1 MESSSFRHR
10 QPAQLHEPREFN
22 DLAGI
27 DGFFWTGKAGFQVVV
42 LHCIDEASLFH
53 LGRRLENRNLE
64 HVIPALS
71 VMWLWW
77 AGNPANLYSDP
88 AGEFCSDQ
96 WLGFLQSLNINSRL
110 STESWQK
117 GRVERHGAIIKEM
130 LHRFDTEKTSESPH
144 EFDVALFQA
153 KNAIS
158 RHKGFS
164 PEQIVLGKSTKV
176 PASLA
181 SDESF
186 GPYGMVLGDDLE
198 CEHFRKQ
205 LEIRTTARKAFVSTD
220 NDQAIRRALLRRS
233 CPARGPFSTG
243 QLVMYWRCQSKAN
256 RREGGRWHGPA
267 RFVFQPCGCHM
278 VPEC

>member
-1 MESSSFRHR
+1 METSSFRHR

-144 EFDVALFQA
+144 EFDVALRQECHQQTQRIF
-153 KNAIS
+153 S
-158 RHKGFS
+158 RANCSGQVHKS
-164 PEQIVLGKSTKV
+164 S
-176 PASLA
+176 
-181 SDESF
+181 SF
-186 GPYGMVLGDDLE
+186 FG
-198 CEHFRKQ
+198 
-205 LEIRTTARKAFVSTD
+205 IR
-220 NDQAIRRALLRRS
+220 
-233 CPARGPFSTG
+233 
-243 QLVMYWRCQSKAN
+243 
-256 RREGGRWHGPA
+256 
-267 RFVFQPCGCHM
+267 
-278 VPEC
+278 